1 VWTTENRESEP
12 FYDDLRVDAT
22 ETPIADLR
30 ETYEL
35 AREVRGGTRTRR
47 GAGGEKRDG

>member
-1 VWTTENRESEP
+1 MNK
-12 FYDDLRVDAT
+12 DLRVDAS

-35 AREVRGGTRTRR
+35 AGESFEAAVAKYEDE
-47 GAGGEKRDG
+47 GA